1 MTQTKNVLAIFAHPD
16 DEVICGPGTLA
27 LCAERGDRVSLLCA
41 TRGELGPIAHETLAT
56 RATLGEVRER
66 ELRQSCA
73 ALGIADVELLDLP
86 DSGVAAAAYEHH
98 TLHKLVHVIRR
109 DRPAMLISF
118 GADGIYGHP
127 DHVAMCELASEAR
140 RAAADPKFQ
149 LQEPQNARDLQP
161 YHIPRHFFPV
171 WTGRYVR
178 QLLAALSAA
187 GTPGQ
192 LWALE
197 PEQFPAL
204 ESVIT
209 AEVDVTSVLS
219 KKIKAIHCHRTQLA
233 RDNALAL
240 LEGKLAERFL
250 GREFFH
256 CADKLGG
263 TPLEH

>member
-1 MTQTKNVLAIFAHPD
+1 MNKAKNVLAIFAHPD

-27 LCAERGDRVSLLCA
+27 LCAERGDQVTLVCA
-41 TRGELGPIAHETLAT
+41 TRGEFGPIASETLAT
-56 RATLGEVRER
+56 RETLGEVRER

-73 ALGIADVELLDLP
+73 ALGFANVELLGLP
-86 DSGVAAAAYEHH
+86 DSGVAWAAYEQH
-98 TLHKLVHVIRR
+98 TLQKLVHVIRR

-127 DHVAMCELASEAR
+127 DHVAMSELACEAR
-140 RAAADPKFQ
+140 RAAADPNFA
-149 LQEPQNARDLQP
+149 LSEVSELSP
-161 YHIPRHFFPV
+161 YQIPRHFFPV

-178 QLLAALSAA
+178 QLLAALAEA

-192 LWALE
+192 LWALK

-204 ESVIT
+204 ENVIT
-209 AEVDVTSVLS
+209 AEVDVTSVLP
-219 KKIKAIHCHRTQLA
+219 KKLKAIRCHRTQLA

>member
-1 MTQTKNVLAIFAHPD
+1 MSKAKTVLAVFAHPD

-27 LCAERGDRVSLLCA
+27 LCAQRGDRVILVCA
-41 TRGELGPIAHETLAT
+41 TRGELGPIADETLAT
-56 RATLGEVRER
+56 RSTLGEVRER

-73 ALGIADVELLDLP
+73 ALGIAQVEILGLP
-86 DSGVAAAAYEHH
+86 DSGINGAAYEQH
-98 TLHKLVHVIRR
+98 TLHRLVQIIRR
-109 DRPAMLISF
+109 ERPAMLISF
-118 GADGIYGHP
+118 GADGIYGHL
-127 DHVAMCELASEAR
+127 DHVAMCELACEAR
-140 RAAADPKFQ
+140 RVAADAHFELPD
-149 LQEPQNARDLQP
+149 ARDLPAHQ
-161 YHIPRHFFPV
+161 IPRHFFPV
-171 WTGRYVR
+171 WTGRYVQ
-178 QLLAALSAA
+178 QLLAALAEA

-192 LWALE
+192 LWALK

-209 AEVDVTSVLS
+209 SEVDVTSVLD
-219 KKIKAIHCHRTQLA
+219 KKLKAIHCHRTQLA

-240 LEGKLAERFL
+240 LEGKLAQRFL

>member
-1 MTQTKNVLAIFAHPD
+1 MTNTKNVLAIFAHPD

-27 LCAERGDRVSLLCA
+27 LCAERGDRVSLVCA
-41 TRGELGPIAHETLAT
+41 TRGELGPIANEALAT
-56 RATLGEVRER
+56 RATLSEVRER

-73 ALGIADVELLDLP
+73 ALGIAHVEVLGLP
-86 DSGVAAAAYEHH
+86 DSGVAWAAYEQH
-98 TLHKLVHVIRR
+98 TLQKLVRIIRR

-118 GADGIYGHP
+118 GSDGIYGHP
-127 DHVAMCELASEAR
+127 DHVAMSELACEAR
-140 RAAADPKFQ
+140 RVAADPKFQ
-149 LQEPQNARDLQP
+149 LPEARDLQP
-161 YHIPRHFFPV
+161 YYIPRHFFPV

-178 QLLAALSAA
+178 QLLAALAEA
-187 GTPGQ
+187 GMPGQ

-209 AEVDVTSVLS
+209 AEVDVTSVLQ

-240 LEGKLAERFL
+240 LEGQLAQRFL